1 MDTSQQKLNEKPA
14 PPVLEEHYGHSDIP
28 DPRYVTTLVWCWY
41 YTSTVMVPR
50 RLLLARHLRT

>member
-14 PPVLEEHYGHSDIP
+14 PPVLEEDYGRSEILE
-28 DPRYVTTLVWCWY
+28 PRYVTTLVWCWY

-50 RLLLARHLRT
+50 RLLLTQYLRT